1 MYPKYSVHGSNYDVN
16 GKIDNAL
23 TGLYTFYNYKSPNIK
38 ILYHLSLPNHQYH
51 FLKIFI
57 KLYSPSKII

>member
-1 MYPKYSVHGSNYDVN
+1 MYPKYSVQGSNYEVN

-23 TGLYTFYNYKSPNIK
+23 TGLYTFCNYKSPNIK
-38 ILYHLSLPNHQYH
+38 IKYHLSLLNHQYH

-57 KLYSPSKII
+57 K